1 MKRACTVLLLIAMT
15 ANCAARGPALAGP
28 SGSGVATSGPQDGMA
43 PDVWRQYAQKLPAG
57 STLRVR
63 TTSGDRVT
71 GTLLVVSDESLTV
84 SPRTRVPEPTRE
96 IRFDDVRQMDVVTSH
111 GADLAKAAAVGAG
124 VGAGVFFGLLLALA
138 ATWDD

>member
-57 STLRVR
+57 STLRVHYKN
-63 TTSGDRVT
+63 TNP
-71 GTLLVVSDESLTV
+71 LVYGMPDE
-84 SPRTRVPEPTRE
+84 
-96 IRFDDVRQMDVVTSH
+96 
-111 GADLAKAAAVGAG
+111 G
-124 VGAGVFFGLLLALA
+124 LALYLA
-138 ATWDD
+138 LV